1 MKSMTSN
8 GGGRDRRPLCVD
20 GSVGEYE
27 DYLQR
32 LHTGLVY
39 VFREESQRLPT
50 DDDEGEHQGKLLQE
64 LTGEVWALEDE
75 LEKVNKIL
83 QARAQIKSL
92 TVAAEDGALALQTYT
107 VSI

>member
-1 MKSMTSN
+1 M
-8 GGGRDRRPLCVD
+8 
-20 GSVGEYE
+20 
-27 DYLQR
+27 
-32 LHTGLVY
+32 
-39 VFREESQRLPT
+39 PT

-64 LTGEVWALEDE
+64 LTGEIWALEDE